1 MSDGDV
7 GNSRDSL
14 DDATPDSFW
23 EIGMYK
29 RTVKRIEDGDR
40 ICDQMMKVCFFIYEK
55 FLAFL
60 SENRPENFIFSS
72 DRNFVRKI
80 RNFNWNGSELILRP
94 ENLIFLTL
102 E

>member
-40 ICDQMMKVCFFIYEK
+40 ICDQMMKV
-55 FLAFL
+55 
-60 SENRPENFIFSS
+60 
-72 DRNFVRKI
+72 
-80 RNFNWNGSELILRP
+80 
-94 ENLIFLTL
+94 
-102 E
+102 